1 MHERTAFRLR
11 IIAGTTVAAAGIGAF
26 YAVQTLRTPASIAV
40 GTVVGGLNG
49 GAITMLEIALQGHGA
64 AALRRL
70 PVAATV
76 ALRTV
81 LYGVTFKITQ
91 AVALTVFDWMAPG
104 WLGVDTAAFRPS
116 LFFFVAVSLAFN
128 FVFTLR
134 ALLGGRTL
142 VALVTGRYHRPRHE
156 QRVVLFLDLR
166 DSTKLAE
173 RLGDEAFHRFL
184 NRVFSDITDP
194 VMDSGGEIYRY
205 VGDEIIVTWPI
216 KAGRS
221 AGEPIAGLF
230 AIGDALAAAR
240 GEFRRLFDAEPALR
254 GALHAGSLVVG
265 EMGDIKREIVMLG
278 DTMNTAARI
287 EDQCRATGNA
297 YIASAQ
303 ALAASG
309 DLPPGVR
316 TQALGAMALRGK
328 ADEVA
333 LFALTRD

>member
-11 IIAGTTVAAAGIGAF
+11 IVAGVTVAAGAIGAF
-26 YAVQTLRTPASIAV
+26 YAAQTLPTRVSIATGATV
-40 GTVVGGLNG
+40 GALNG
-49 GAITMLEIALQGHGA
+49 AVITALEIVLQSHA
-64 AALRRL
+64 AAAMRRL
-70 PVAATV
+70 PVAATLL
-76 ALRTV
+76 LRTL
-81 LYGVTFKITQ
+81 LYGVVFQ
-91 AVALTVFDWMAPG
+91 A
-104 WLGVDTAAFRPS
+104 TAAASLALIRWVAPVSTSGEAAYRPS
-116 LFFFVAVSLAFN
+116 LFFLIAVSLGFN
-128 FVFTLR
+128 FIFMLR
-134 ALLGGRTL
+134 GLLGGRTL

-156 QRVVLFLDLR
+156 ERVVLFLDLQ
-166 DSTKLAE
+166 DSTRLAE

-194 VMDSGGEIYRY
+194 VLDSGGEIYRY

-216 KAGRS
+216 TAGRS
-221 AGEPIAGLF
+221 AGEPVAGLF
-230 AIGDALAAAR
+230 AIGDALAGAR
-240 GEFRRLFDAEPALR
+240 GDFRRLFDAEPHLR
-254 GALHAGSLVVG
+254 GALHAGPLVVG

-297 YIASAQ
+297 YIASGA
-303 ALAASG
+303 ALKAAG
-309 DLPPGVR
+309 ALPPGVR